1 MKYGFIGCGNM
12 GGAIAG
18 ALRNSTESILLSDP
32 SDKAAL
38 LSQKIGCP
46 LGTNQEAAEKC
57 EYLFLAVKPQILQAV
72 LTPLSAVLAS
82 ARPVIVTMAAGVQI
96 TKIEQMIGTRLPI
109 IRIMPNTPVS
119 VGCGTILYCCNDLV
133 TREKLDAFLED
144 MRPCGMLD
152 SIPESLIDAASAL
165 SGCGPAYAYMFI
177 DALADGA
184 VACGVPR
191 DKALRYAAN
200 TLIGASKM
208 VLETGIHPGQL
219 KDAVCSPGGSTIMGV
234 KTLEDHNFRGAVIDC
249 VHAAYVKTKELGK

>member
-12 GGAIAG
+12 GGAIAT
-18 ALRNSTESILLSDP
+18 ALRKSTESILLSDP

-38 LSQKIGCP
+38 LSKKLGCA
-46 LGTNQEAAEKC
+46 LAANQEVAQNC
-57 EYLFLAVKPQILQAV
+57 EYLFLAVKPQILQTV
-72 LTPLSAVLAS
+72 LAPLSTVLAS
-82 ARPVIVTMAAGVQI
+82 AKPVIITMAAGVPI
-96 TKIEQMIGTRLPI
+96 SKIEQMMGVRLPI

-133 TREKLDAFLED
+133 TTDMLDTFLGD

-152 SIPESLIDAASAL
+152 SIPENLIDAACAL

-200 TLIGASKM
+200 TLIGAAKM
-208 VLETGIHPGQL
+208 VLETELHPGQL

-234 KTLEDHNFRGAVIDC
+234 KALEDHNFRGAVIDC
-249 VHAAYVKTKELGK
+249 VLAAYTKTKELGK